1 MVKFKMA
8 ADSDSQKRKRLE
20 GAHYKN
26 SELPQEDELP
36 TLPKHHV
43 GEQLAGELG
52 RVDTGKLSLFGR
64 LQQENA
70 FKGSFFGKE
79 QRGSLSSHVRLSL

>member
-1 MVKFKMA
+1 MA

-52 RVDTGKLSLFGR
+52 RVDTVTTDKPT
-64 LQQENA
+64 A
-70 FKGSFFGKE
+70 SFASFTT
-79 QRGSLSSHVRLSL
+79 V